1 MSLFSFSDN
10 WMELSMRYPIEF
22 IEEVERRYALDHDWK
37 VFIRIT
43 KEGHRA
49 DKSFE
54 RKGSTIKPGEWIV
67 RPYSRYRIELILKAI
82 KKGGLVERGDFTN
95 GR

>member
-10 WMELSMRYPIEF
+10 WMDLSMRYPKEF
-22 IEEVERRYALDHDWK
+22 IEEVERRYYLDHDWK

-49 DKSFE
+49 DKTFY
-54 RKGSTIKPGEWIV
+54 RKRSPIKPGEWIV
-67 RPYSRYRIELILKAI
+67 RPYSNYRIEVILKAI
-82 KKGGLVERGDFTN
+82 KRGRLVEKVL
-95 GR
+95 

>member
-1 MSLFSFSDN
+1 MMSLFSFSDN
-10 WMELSMRYPIEF
+10 WMELSRRFPKEF

-37 VFIRIT
+37 IFIRIT

-67 RPYSRYRIELILKAI
+67 RPYSNYRIEQVLRAI
-82 KKGGLVERGDFTN
+82 KRGRLELQGN
-95 GR
+95 LHE